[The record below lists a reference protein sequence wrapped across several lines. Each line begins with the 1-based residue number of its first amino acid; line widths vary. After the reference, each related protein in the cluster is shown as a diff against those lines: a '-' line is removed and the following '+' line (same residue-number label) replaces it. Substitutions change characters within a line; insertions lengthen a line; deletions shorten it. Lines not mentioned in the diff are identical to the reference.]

1 MKAKIYS
8 DRGLLLPK
16 TPLPSMLFLEFVR
29 DYNSVNKVPISLTI
43 KEFDVCEDFSE
54 FLLIS
59 INGTRDTRK
68 LYSIAMEY
76 INANC

>member
-1 MKAKIYS
+1 MKAKIYF

-29 DYNSVNKVPISLTI
+29 DYNQVNKVPISLTI
-43 KEFDVCEDFSE
+43 KEFDVREDFSE

-59 INGTRDTRK
+59 IDGTGDTRN